1 MQQKF
6 IAGLGIKAHNDRSE
20 FFHELPLSTVNKR
33 SIEISSKRDANGTLW
48 TTKVTA
54 SLRHDVALLHKPC
67 IIGVRCRDRFYIL
80 GTEDLPCHPTVKEGD
95 LVGLTIELKTK
106 YPPKPINKV
115 LSIAPDCV

>member
-6 IAGLGIKAHNDRSE
+6 IAKLGVKAHDDHSE

-33 SIEISSKRDANGTLW
+33 SIEISSKKDANGTLW

-54 SLRHDVALLHKPC
+54 SLRHDVPFLHKPC
-67 IIGVRCRDRFYIL
+67 IIRVRCQDCFYIL
-80 GTEDLPCHPTVKEGD
+80 GTEDLPCYPTLKEGD
-95 LVGLTIELKTK
+95 LVGLTIEHKTK
-106 YPPKPINKV
+106 TKPKPIRKV